1 MPKPKTNSKAK
12 GEMSIPKGQKPMAK
26 GQQPRCQGQRSTVNE
41 GNGMPK
47 RQKANGQEPMA
58 NALSPKVNL
67 QRGETGIEN
76 PNGQMRETAGGKKC
90 EMPKGL
96 TIGL

>member
-1 MPKPKTNSKAK
+1 MYVFSPSKGLTTSKTWPKGPRPKPKTNSKAK
-12 GEMSIPKGQKPMAK
+12 GEMSIPKGQRPMAK

-58 NALSPKVNL
+58 NALSQKVNR
-67 QRGETGIEN
+67 QRGK
-76 PNGQMRETAGGKKC
+76 RA
-90 EMPKGL
+90 
-96 TIGL
+96 